1 MGAWP
6 SWTHA
11 PAVVPLEAIA
21 GSEIKLNLN
30 LKGLGSFKIVKLT
43 EAGWEVKRNCTVARA
58 QG

>member
-1 MGAWP
+1 M
-6 SWTHA
+6 
-11 PAVVPLEAIA
+11 VPLEAIA